1 MIGRVA
7 ALLFAL
13 VWAPAALARDV
24 TFTGS
29 FVQGGLVV
37 AHAPGATEAVFDG
50 RTLPIAPDG
59 TFVFGLAP
67 DAKSEAPVVLRYA
80 DGASETQVL
89 KVARQVWKVERVN
102 GLPPETVNPP
112 PAIQQ
117 RINAENAKIAK
128 ARADSAA
135 SPWFLA
141 GFDWPVTGRISGVFG
156 SRRVL
161 NGQEGAPHWGL
172 DVAAPTGAPVRA
184 PAPGRVVLA
193 EPDFYLSGG
202 TVLLDHGFG
211 VSSSYSHLSKV
222 TVKVG
227 DEVKQGEPIGAVG
240 ATGRVTG
247 AHLHW
252 TMNWYNVRI
261 DPALVV
267 PPMPQP
273 GG

>member
-1 MIGRVA
+1 MSVRLGVL
-7 ALLFAL
+7 ALAL
-13 VWAPAALARDV
+13 AWAPAALARDI
-24 TFTGS
+24 TFTGT
-29 FVQGGLVV
+29 FMQGGLVV
-37 AHAPGATEAVFDG
+37 VQAPGATAA
-50 RTLPIAPDG
+50 TLDTRSLNVAADG

-67 DAKSEAPVVLRYA
+67 DAKSEVQVVLRYA
-80 DGASETQVL
+80 DGTRETQTL
-89 KVARQVWKVERVN
+89 SVARQNWKVERVN

-117 RINAENAKIAK
+117 RINAENAKISK
-128 ARADSAA
+128 ARADSAQA
-135 SPWFLA
+135 LWFLS

-156 SRRVL
+156 SRRML

-172 DVAAPTGAPVRA
+172 DVAAPTGTPIRA

-202 TVLLDHGFG
+202 TVILDHGYG
-211 VSSSYSHLSKV
+211 VSSSYSHMSKV
-222 TVKVG
+222 TVKPG
-227 DEVKQGEPIGAVG
+227 DELKQGDVLGAVG

-247 AHLHW
+247 PHLHW
-252 TMNWYNVRI
+252 TLNWYATRI

-267 PPMPQP
+267 PPMPTT

>member
-1 MIGRVA
+1 MIARA
-7 ALLFAL
+7 AVLALAL

-29 FVQGGLVV
+29 FTQGGLVV
-37 AHAPGATEAVFDG
+37 VQAPGVIAAALDARPLDV
-50 RTLPIAPDG
+50 APDG

-67 DAKSEAPVVLRYA
+67 EARSEVQVVLFYA
-80 DGASETQVL
+80 DGSRESQTL
-89 KVARQVWKVERVN
+89 KVARQTWKVERVN

-112 PAIQQ
+112 PAVQQ
-117 RINAENAKIAK
+117 RINAENAKIAT
-128 ARADSAA
+128 ARADSAPA
-135 SPWFLA
+135 LWFLS

-172 DVAAPTGAPVRA
+172 DVAAPVGTPIRA

-193 EPDFYLSGG
+193 DPDFYLSGG
-202 TVLLDHGFG
+202 TVILDHGFG

-222 TVKVG
+222 AVKPG
-227 DEVKQGEPIGAVG
+227 DELKQGDVLGAVG

-247 AHLHW
+247 PHLHW
-252 TMNWYNVRI
+252 TLHWYTTRI

-267 PPMPQP
+267 PPMP
-273 GG
+273 GGG